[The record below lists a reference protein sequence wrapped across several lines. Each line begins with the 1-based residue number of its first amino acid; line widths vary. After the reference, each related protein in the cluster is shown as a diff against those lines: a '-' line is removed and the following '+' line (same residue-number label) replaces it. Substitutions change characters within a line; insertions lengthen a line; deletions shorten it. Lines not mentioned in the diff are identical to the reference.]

1 MAKNEFQETQKI
13 VNKAVDYKNNGDYN
27 QAEEV
32 LQKGLD
38 KYPENNY
45 LKASL
50 ADLFYRQKKLDKAFD
65 LADEILSEKPGD
77 TRALTVK
84 GNVHFAKR
92 DYKKAKEFFKEAY
105 LNEKSAYT
113 ASRLI
118 KVLNRLEEFE
128 RALELANKWREEV
141 DDSTYFKKIAA
152 NIYEKI
158 GENEKAE
165 KLFSEYLK
173 EKPEDQFAYKEK
185 IKLKLENKDPKKA
198 VEELKNILN
207 IAKRDKNPHLH
218 TLLAEKLEKI
228 DEYEEAVKE
237 YEKTLEL
244 DPDNKFAL
252 KQAGFTL
259 YKLKNYEKALPY
271 LKEVFRNDPG
281 DYYTRSVLMNIFKEL
296 NKEKEGIEF
305 FKEIIENNSGF
316 ENLWGMVKKLS
327 KRLGEDNG

>member
-1 MAKNEFQETQKI
+1 MSKNEFQDVKQI
-13 VNKAVDYKNNGDYN
+13 VNKAVEYKNDEDFN

-50 ADLFYRQKKLDKAFD
+50 ADLFYRQKKLDKALN
-65 LADEILSEKPGD
+65 LADEILSEKAGD
-77 TRALTVK
+77 TRALTIK

-92 DYKKAKEFFKEAY
+92 EYKKAKEFFKEAY
-105 LNEKSAYT
+105 LNEKGEYT

-118 KVLNRLEEFE
+118 KVLNRLEEYE
-128 RALELANKWREEV
+128 RALELANKWREEA
-141 DDSTYFKKIAA
+141 DNSNYFKKIAA
-152 NIYEKI
+152 NIYEKT
-158 GENEKAE
+158 GENKKAE
-165 KLFSEYLK
+165 ELFSEYLK
-173 EKPEDQFAYKEK
+173 EEPEDQFAYKEK
-185 IKLKLENKDPKKA
+185 IKVKLENKTPQKA
-198 VEELKNILN
+198 VEELKNILS

-218 TLLAEKLEKI
+218 SLLAEKLEKI
-228 DEYEEAVKE
+228 GKSEEAVKE

-244 DPDNKFAL
+244 DPDNQFAL
-252 KQAGFTL
+252 KQAGFAL
-259 YKLKNYEKALPY
+259 YKLKKYEKALPY

-296 NKEKEGIEF
+296 NNEKEGIEF

-327 KRLGEDNG
+327 KRLGDTNE